1 MSMDFGKLS
10 FIFVIFFVIF
20 LSVSLVAF
28 DLDFY
33 EDYSSDA
40 LEAGNVF
47 SYFIFG
53 SFDSE
58 GYSYEELVHLEDVRV
73 LLLLCLGLGLI
84 CFGFVVYMFWKGLY
98 AGLFYGSLGAIG
110 LLFGLLF
117 LGLFAF
123 DWLFLVFHKVAF
135 FNDYW
140 LLPADSKL
148 ILTFPFDFFYLAFF
162 RVIVYAF
169 VFSGL
174 FALIGKFKK
183 N

>member
-1 MSMDFGKLS
+1 MDFGKLS
-10 FIFVIFFVIF
+10 FLFVIFFVLC

-33 EDYSSDA
+33 EEHSSDA

-47 SYFIFG
+47 SYFVFG
-53 SFDSE
+53 EFDST
-58 GYSYEELVHLEDVRV
+58 GYSAEELVHLKDVRV
-73 LLLLCLGLGLI
+73 LLLVCLALALL
-84 CFGFVVYMFWKGLY
+84 CFGFIVYMFWKGLY
-98 AGLFYGSLGAIG
+98 AGLFYGGLGAIG
-110 LLFGLLF
+110 LLLLCVV

-123 DWLFLVFHKVAF
+123 DWLFLAFHKIAF
-135 FNDYW
+135 FNNYW

-148 ILTFPFDFFYLAFF
+148 ISTFPFEFFYLAFF
-162 RVIVYAF
+162 RVLVYAF

>member
-1 MSMDFGKLS
+1 MDFGKLS
-10 FIFVIFFVIF
+10 FVFVIFFVIF

-33 EDYSSDA
+33 SEYSSDA

-47 SYFIFG
+47 SYFVFG
-53 SFDSE
+53 GFDST
-58 GYSYEELVHLEDVRV
+58 GYSGEELVHLKDVRV
-73 LLLLCLGLGLI
+73 LLLACFGLCLVS
-84 CFGFVVYMFWKGLY
+84 FFFVVYMFWKGLY
-98 AGLFYGSLGAIG
+98 ASLFYGGLGGIG
-110 LLFGLLF
+110 LLFVFVL

-123 DWLFLVFHKVAF
+123 DWLFLAFHKIAF

-148 ILTFPFDFFYLAFF
+148 ILTFPFEFFYLAFF
-162 RVIVYAF
+162 RVLVYAF
-169 VFSGL
+169 VLSGL